1 MALMG
6 GFMNE
11 NEQIITKLE
20 RGTLV
25 MKFYP
30 KRRPERK
37 TLAIRRETRQILW
50 SKDSIR
56 AWRNIDGAGIYFGIF
71 HFLFQTNKLF
81 KKTKRKK
88 LIKII

>member
-6 GFMNE
+6 SFINE

-25 MKFYP
+25 LKFYP

-50 SKDSIR
+50 SKDNTR
-56 AWRNIDGAGIYFGIF
+56 AWRNIEGAGIYSPNCSF
-71 HFLFQTNKLF
+71 
-81 KKTKRKK
+81 
-88 LIKII
+88 LIKTI